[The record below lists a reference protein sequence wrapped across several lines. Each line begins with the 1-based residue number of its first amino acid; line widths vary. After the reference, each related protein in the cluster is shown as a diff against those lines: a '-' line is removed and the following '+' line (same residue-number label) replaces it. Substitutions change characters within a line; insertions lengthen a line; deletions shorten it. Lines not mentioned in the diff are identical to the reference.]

1 MQTQA
6 TSAPDTTV
14 VASRYNI
21 RVPLLSGRQLLYNSL
36 SRSMGLLERGD
47 VEAMDAAIAGAW
59 DLGAARS
66 HAGLAGLLD
75 GGFLLP
81 ASVDE
86 LKIAEG
92 LYQQSRGYKQ
102 AVTLTICPT
111 LACNFGC
118 DYCFQGQDKP
128 SAGMGEDVQ
137 DAVCALYE
145 RVLDEQPETNFV
157 QFMWYGGEPL
167 IKKNI
172 IFTLSERLNAIT
184 RRRNI
189 NSTASMVSNG
199 YMLDR
204 DVATRLYA
212 LGLRMVQVTL
222 DGSQPFHDQRRALH
236 SKKGTYDHI
245 VGNMREWIEDVQI
258 KVNLRVNIDERNR
271 EDIGALIDD
280 LAARGFGN
288 RENFKMYFA
297 PVESVTRGCHSVADK
312 MLQKRQYGGLEAE
325 LYVKA
330 FRQGLADLPYPAYF
344 IGVCSALRASDF
356 IVVPCG
362 SVHKCWDTVSF
373 ADQKIGTVFDLD
385 GLFRYKSPEQE
396 TWDSFDPFSHQTC
409 RSCKILPNCA
419 GFCAHKFINTT
430 ETAGEAALPCP
441 SLKYSINE
449 KLVHK
454 AVAEGHITE
463 SDYDPVM
470 IRTNPLDLCTEAFRK
485 EDYAA
490 YRSKK
495 VAGRRDHR
503 VALNVIED

>member
-1 MQTQA
+1 MC
-6 TSAPDTTV
+6 
-14 VASRYNI
+14 
-21 RVPLLSGRQLLYNSL
+21 
-36 SRSMGLLERGD
+36 LLERSD
-47 VEAMDAAIAGAW
+47 VEAMEAAVAEAW
-59 DLGAARS
+59 DLEAARS
-66 HAGLAGLLD
+66 HQALSGLLD
-75 GGFLLP
+75 SGFLLP
-81 ASVDE
+81 ASLDE
-86 LKIAEG
+86 LKIAED
-92 LYQQSRGYKQ
+92 LYRQSRHHKQ

-128 SAGMGEDVQ
+128 SAGMREDVQ
-137 DAVCALYE
+137 DAICALYE
-145 RVLDEQPETNFV
+145 RILDEQPEINLV

-172 IFTLSERLNAIT
+172 IFSLSERLNEIT
-184 RRRNI
+184 RRRRV

-204 DVATRLYA
+204 EVASRLYD

-222 DGSQPFHDQRRALH
+222 DGSQPFHDERRALH
-236 SKKGTYDHI
+236 SKKGTYDAI
-245 VGNMREWIEDVQI
+245 VSNMREWIEDVHI
-258 KVNLRVNIDERNR
+258 KVNLRVNIDERNK
-271 EDIGALIDD
+271 EGIGTLIDD
-280 LAARGFGN
+280 LAARGFAG

-312 MLQKRQYGGLEAE
+312 MLRKRQYGGLEAD

-344 IGVCSALRASDF
+344 IGVCSALRANDF

-373 ADQKIGTVFDLD
+373 ADQKIGTIFDLD
-385 GLFRYKSPEQE
+385 GLFRNKSIEQQ

-409 RSCKILPNCA
+409 RNCKILPNCA
-419 GFCAHKFINTT
+419 GFCAHKFINAT
-430 ETAGEAALPCP
+430 ETVGEASLPCP
-441 SLKYSINE
+441 SLKYSIHE

-454 AVAEGHITE
+454 AVAEGHITAA
-463 SDYDPVM
+463 DYDPDM
-470 IRTNPLDLCTEAFRK
+470 IRTDPAELCTEAFRK

-490 YRSKK
+490 YRDKDSKLRR
-495 VAGRRDHR
+495 GRL
-503 VALNVIED
+503 VALNVIQD